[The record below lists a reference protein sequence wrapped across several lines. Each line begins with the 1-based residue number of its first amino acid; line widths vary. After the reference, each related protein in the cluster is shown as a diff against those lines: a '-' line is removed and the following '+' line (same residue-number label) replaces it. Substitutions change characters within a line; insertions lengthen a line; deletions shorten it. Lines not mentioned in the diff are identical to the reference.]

1 MVTNE
6 RQEAVVNEHAEER
19 YCVTMET
26 TVGEAL
32 FVVLGAEE
40 IFERHGC
47 QPTIECTEEH
57 HVEYV
62 LGDLELVCHIGDS
75 AALVAD
81 LNAALDA
88 EEAARAVAVVAA

>member
-1 MVTNE
+1 M
-6 RQEAVVNEHAEER
+6 NEHDEER
-19 YCVTMET
+19 YQVTMET

-32 FVVLGAEE
+32 FVIPDAAE

-57 HVEYV
+57 HVEYM

-75 AALVAD
+75 EALVAD
-81 LNAALDA
+81 LNAAIDA
-88 EEAARAVAVVAA
+88 EEAARAGVASAA

>member
-1 MVTNE
+1 MDQEPEEQYRVTE
-6 RQEAVVNEHAEER
+6 
-19 YCVTMET
+19 MT
-26 TVGEAL
+26 TVGEVL
-32 FVVLGAEE
+32 FVIPGADE

-57 HVEYV
+57 HAEYV

-75 AALVAD
+75 VALIAD

-88 EEAARAVAVVAA
+88 EEASRQAA